1 MCLALPGQIDSVS
14 DDGPLRMGQVR
25 FGTARRE
32 VCLEH
37 VPEAG
42 VGDWVIVH
50 VGFAIQQLDEEAAR
64 RAIALFEEAGQA

>member
-1 MCLALPGQIDSVS
+1 MCLALPGQVESVS
-14 DDGPLRMGQVR
+14 HDGPLRMGVAR

-32 VCLEH
+32 ICLEH
-37 VPEAG
+37 VPEVG

-64 RAIALFEEAGQA
+64 RAIALIEEAGA